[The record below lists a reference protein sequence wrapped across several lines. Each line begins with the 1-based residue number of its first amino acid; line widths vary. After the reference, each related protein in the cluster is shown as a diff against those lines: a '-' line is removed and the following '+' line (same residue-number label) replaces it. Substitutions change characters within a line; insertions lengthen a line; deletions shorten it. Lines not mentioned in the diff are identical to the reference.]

1 MLVLKTLFLIV
12 LIGYLFCASK
22 LWPEFAEWDHMQS
35 LPTGAR
41 IFWYIMGPV
50 LAMILFV
57 MSKVRP
63 DLLADLMADM
73 DRQKR
78 EHKND

>member
-1 MLVLKTLFLIV
+1 MFILKTLLLMV

-41 IFWYIMGPV
+41 IFWYIIGPV
-50 LAMILFV
+50 VALVLFV
-57 MSKVRP
+57 MSKVLP
-63 DLLADLMADM
+63 DRLDAFVAYL

>member
-1 MLVLKTLFLIV
+1 MFILKTLFLIV

-22 LWPEFAEWDHMQS
+22 LWPEFSEWDHMKS

-41 IFWYIMGPV
+41 IFWYIVGPV
-50 LAMILFV
+50 LALVLFV
-57 MSKVRP
+57 MLKVRP
-63 DLLADLMADM
+63 DILAELMANM
-73 DRQKR
+73 DLQKR